1 MTDHPPT
8 KDVRFDP
15 EARLLT
21 VTCESG
27 AVFTFTLGPL
37 TTFNAVHIQQ
47 REERIRDLLEA
58 NNRYL
63 DRARKAEAQLRE
75 LAEPTHRHVK
85 TGGLYRIIGEGRIEA
100 DLSPVTAYVSQKGE
114 MWVRPTAEFNDGR
127 FERLPDGRLPVKP

>member
-1 MTDHPPT
+1 MSDPIKT

-37 TTFNAVHIQQ
+37 TTFNAVHIQE

-63 DRARKAEAQLRE
+63 ERARKAEARTKE
-75 LAEPTHRHVK
+75 LEEALMPFAAIAPLV
-85 TGGLYRIIGEGRIEA
+85 EGTCRR
-100 DLSPVTAYVSQKGE
+100 DS
-114 MWVRPTAEFNDGR
+114 
-127 FERLPDGRLPVKP
+127 ERVHEQRRPDGTYQVLIRDDFRRAHRLVKS